1 MRKLILLGI
10 FAAMSASAGAA
21 ERITVEQLEQK
32 LAALFAPPPADPASN
47 GTATAET
54 DLLRQLN
61 QGFDLS
67 QDSDR
72 ANQIDAFELTERLT
86 NGRLAKLTAKYK
98 PGVQTE
104 LALEQ
109 LAADPQPWATIG
121 AAHARTVAA
130 RLRAAN
136 L

>member
-1 MRKLILLGI
+1 MRTLILLGI

-32 LAALFAPPPADPASN
+32 LAALFAPPPADPSSN
-47 GTATAET
+47 GEAAAET

-61 QGFDLS
+61 QGLGIG

-72 ANQIDAFELTERLT
+72 ASQIDAFELTERLT
-86 NGRLAKLTAKYK
+86 SDRLAKLSAKYK
-98 PGVQTE
+98 PGQQTG

-109 LAADPQPWATIG
+109 LADRSALLEIG
-121 AAHARTVAA
+121 
-130 RLRAAN
+130 
-136 L
+136 